1 MKNAV
6 TWKSLSSDSMHVFP
20 RTRGGLPMRAFLA
33 VLIFSLSSPAFADTS
48 CKEQVD
54 AAFAKLRE
62 TGKFRLETTITN
74 KDGTLTMQADYVLP
88 DRMHQTVTL
97 GGDGA
102 AMEMIVV
109 GQKAW
114 SNQGGGWAVLPEA
127 FAQTVA
133 NQIKDS
139 VADAPKVA
147 TEYKCVGD
155 KEFEGKTYALYQGVL
170 AMPLSADAK
179 DKGPRVSAVTVP
191 NQQNV
196 YIDKETGFPVRNIV
210 TSVTEPEKR
219 LFDGK
224 FTVLKDLSIEPPKVV
239 LPN

>member
-1 MKNAV
+1 
-6 TWKSLSSDSMHVFP
+6 
-20 RTRGGLPMRAFLA
+20 MRALLTVLLISVSGSALA
-33 VLIFSLSSPAFADTS
+33 EVS

-62 TGKFRLETTITN
+62 AGKFRLETTIKN
-74 KDGTLTMQADYVLP
+74 KDGTLRMQADYVLP
-88 DRMHQTVTL
+88 DRMHQKVTL
-97 GGDGA
+97 GGEGV
-102 AMEMIVV
+102 AMEMIVI
-109 GQKAW
+109 GKKAW

-139 VADAPKVA
+139 VADAPNVS

-179 DKGPRVSAVTVP
+179 DKGPRVSAVSVP

-210 TSVTEPEKR
+210 TPVTEPERR

-224 FTVLKDLSIEPPKVV
+224 FTVLKDLSVEPPKVV